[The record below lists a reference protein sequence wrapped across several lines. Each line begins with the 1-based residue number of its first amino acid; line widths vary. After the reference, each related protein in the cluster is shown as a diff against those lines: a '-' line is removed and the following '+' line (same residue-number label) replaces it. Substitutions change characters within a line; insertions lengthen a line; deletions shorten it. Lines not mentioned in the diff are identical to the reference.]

1 MIRATPLNKGV
12 FLNRVKSAYKEK
24 KYAKKRYTN
33 SELKEWERTLYEY
46 PEDSKERIKYKAI
59 IERLKKEN
67 EK

>member
-1 MIRATPLNKGV
+1 
-12 FLNRVKSAYKEK
+12 LNRVKSAYKEK